1 MKLVKL
7 LRIIMRESAV
17 PTTKPTPTIKPSKP
31 GTKPEK
37 PGKRRP
43 LTPPKE
49 APVPKPKAEGIVDKI
64 AQRYKK
70 MK

>member
-1 MKLVKL
+1 MKLLKL
-7 LRIIMRESAV
+7 LQLMIKESVV
-17 PTTKPTPTIKPSKP
+17 PTTKPTPTIKPARP

-49 APVPKPKAEGIVDKI
+49 APKPAPKAEGIMDRI
-64 AQRYKK
+64 TQRYKK
-70 MK
+70 LK

>member
-7 LRIIMRESAV
+7 LRIIMKESAV
-17 PTTKPTPTIKPSKP
+17 PTTKPTPTIKPAKP

-43 LTPPKE
+43 LTPPKT
-49 APVPKPKAEGIVDKI
+49 APKTAPKAEGIVDKI
-64 AQRYKK
+64 TQRYKK
-70 MK
+70 LK